1 MVVSVSEVGRAGGE
15 SRRGEG
21 PTQAKRG
28 RGEEVGEGGGGVVRS
43 CGGGREEEE
52 EDGAPETSFK
62 NKSCSTPPCVANGS
76 ATGQRREAECGRCRR
91 AIQFSGGGDGEHTTT
106 ITIIKQ
112 RKLQC
117 KCSRKSLS
125 STMSIE
131 KMVNGD

>member
-21 PTQAKRG
+21 PTQAK

-62 NKSCSTPPCVANGS
+62 NKVKKRVLFDASLCRQWQRNRSEEGSRVRPVQTCSSV
-76 ATGQRREAECGRCRR
+76 
-91 AIQFSGGGDGEHTTT
+91 SGGGDGESCNANAVEN
-106 ITIIKQ
+106 
-112 RKLQC
+112 L
-117 KCSRKSLS
+117 SRAR
-125 STMSIE
+125 
-131 KMVNGD
+131 